1 MHPYGYRIKP
11 IWRRCHPVQRS
22 LANIL
27 HHMFREQLYK
37 FWSKLPSENTRNKD
51 AALPADKNS
60 TGQKDQYSVKNLDSE
75 DFHLR
80 LDK

>member
-1 MHPYGYRIKP
+1 MEEMPSSPKIIGYNLASHVQSTIKQ
-11 IWRRCHPVQRS
+11 VLEQTS
-22 LANIL
+22 LL
-27 HHMFREQLYK
+27 RTPE
-37 FWSKLPSENTRNKD
+37 D

>member
-1 MHPYGYRIKP
+1 MGTRLNLYGGDAIQSKDNWLISCITCLEYNCISFGANYPLENPRI
-11 IWRRCHPVQRS
+11 
-22 LANIL
+22 
-27 HHMFREQLYK
+27 
-37 FWSKLPSENTRNKD
+37 KD

>member
-1 MHPYGYRIKP
+1 MGIGLNLYGGDAIQSKDHWLISCITCLEYNFIIFVANYPLENPRI
-11 IWRRCHPVQRS
+11 
-22 LANIL
+22 
-27 HHMFREQLYK
+27 
-37 FWSKLPSENTRNKD
+37 KD